1 MSHILW
7 VCVAKNLGWCKNRGH
22 PPSQALGL
30 RMHSMHEDWSMVR
43 KQKRCPSWAPT
54 DSLNTWDTPP
64 QQMTVHGLARWLRIW
79 HKIPWKLHKSR
90 NIEAPKDLRNTKW
103 IGIRRHKRCM
113 LCFNYDSFWTPKIR
127 SSDSFTKITML
138 KDHPSNGKPRKKNW
152 RLHIAWESMRCSW
165 KIRSS
170 EHSDKYPLANLQK
183 KTLEI
188 CMYIYI

>member
-43 KQKRCPSWAPT
+43 KQKHCPSWAPT

-90 NIEAPKDLRNTKW
+90 SIEAPKKTWETTNELGYAATNAACCVSNMILFGRRRYDPLIVSRKSPCWRIIHRMESREKKLVAPYSLR
-103 IGIRRHKRCM
+103 IHEM
-113 LCFNYDSFWTPKIR
+113 
-127 SSDSFTKITML
+127 
-138 KDHPSNGKPRKKNW
+138 
-152 RLHIAWESMRCSW
+152 
-165 KIRSS
+165 
-170 EHSDKYPLANLQK
+170 PLEN
-183 KTLEI
+183 
-188 CMYIYI
+188 